1 MTQEELL
8 AQDQLRP
15 SEMKRLGKRVTYFN
29 GSSTGENQDAATRE
43 LSARGGTVYT
53 GLHSSCDW
61 SRVYW
66 WSKGWHLVNRT
77 GDYAVVR

>member
-1 MTQEELL
+1 MKTKLL
-8 AQDQLRP
+8 AQIQLRP
-15 SEMKRLGKRVTYFN
+15 SEMKRLGNRVTYFN
-29 GSSTGENQDAATRE
+29 DGRPAMQAEIKAFIA
-43 LSARGGTVYT
+43 LHGGQVYT
-53 GLHSSCDW
+53 GLHSETDW